1 MRFLIAAA
9 RIIRFLRFHAQ
20 DAFETDHYRN
30 VEGWDG
36 RIPEIASNH
45 TQVTGALGGFS
56 VTTMA
61 LLAGLNSDTI
71 LKEKAFGLFL
81 AAFFGYVCASILF
94 SITAEREMDHRYFLF
109 TAASSLY
116 YLAVVLSFA
125 AMLPLVNLLRFKSLV
140 VDSASVALIFSV
152 IGGHLAMAIP
162 SRDLMRFKPLAL
174 GYIFAIS
181 FLFAE
186 VLQQVVVNRNLAY
199 GAKETLS
206 SLPLVAISGVG
217 AIFLAAVL
225 TFFVPILT
233 RGTVLRA
240 LCVLCA
246 AYSTSFAFYILLFM
260 LKARA

>member
-1 MRFLIAAA
+1 
-9 RIIRFLRFHAQ
+9 
-20 DAFETDHYRN
+20 
-30 VEGWDG
+30 VERWEGS
-36 RIPEIASNH
+36 IPEIASNH

-61 LLAGLNSDTI
+61 LLAGLNSDSV

-81 AAFFGYVCASILF
+81 AAFFAYVCASILF
-94 SITAEREMDHRYFLF
+94 SITAEREMEHRYFLF
-109 TAASSLY
+109 AAASSLY

-125 AMLPLVNLLRFKSLV
+125 AMLPLVTLLRFKGLV

-174 GYIFAIS
+174 GYTFAIS

-186 VLQQVVVNRNLAY
+186 VLQKVVVNRNLAY
-199 GAKETLS
+199 GAKEALS

-225 TFFVPILT
+225 TFFILKLT
-233 RGTVLRA
+233 RGAVLRI

-246 AYSTSFAFYILLFM
+246 ACSTSFAFYILQFM
-260 LKARA
+260 LKEKS